1 MLMVHVSPVHGQL
14 NLNLQQE
21 VLLIAARIFKLA
33 SFLYIVFGQRFH
45 LAKKKRNMQ
54 LKAGFISLDRR
65 YVKKIQFF

>member
-1 MLMVHVSPVHGQL
+1 MSMVHVSPVHGQL
-14 NLNLQQE
+14 NLNSQQK

-33 SFLYIVFGQRFH
+33 SFLNIVFGQRFH

-65 YVKKIQFF
+65 YVKTNQLY